1 MYKINIDNRN
11 YNSWTLYKT
20 TTLEITTLDI
30 NPLLYNMFD
39 GDVFDY
45 NKENKLYSLVHSSIR
60 IMEHIPAVLILNN
73 NKTYGRKNGNKGK
86 LLYKCIPDDYRL
98 PEFLIPYE
106 IKQMGFSKV
115 FNNLYVTISFIEW
128 KNKHP
133 IGQIKQVIG
142 PIDELNNFY
151 EYQLYCKSLYNS
163 IQKFTKDTTKA
174 IEELGDIN
182 NDVSVHNLF
191 IENICKKN
199 TEIENRLSKE
209 WEIITIDPI
218 GSTDYDDG
226 FSIKK
231 LNDTKYLLSIYIS
244 NVTIWMD
251 TLNLWDSFSRRISTI
266 YLPDRKRPMLPTILS
281 DCLCSLLEN
290 KNRIAFVM
298 DIIIEND
305 IIKSINYMNC
315 LIKVKNNYSY
325 EDSELLK
332 NNIYLK
338 IYELTRKLSK
348 KYKYAYDVR
357 NSREVVSYLMILM
370 NYHCAKE
377 FITYKNGIFRSN
389 IINNTNKIFI
399 PDGIPNDVNKFI
411 KIWSC
416 SASQYINFE
425 TINDDNYNDT
435 IKHDMLSMDSY
446 THITSPI
453 RRLVDLLNI
462 IKFQENKNMI
472 KLSNNALEFYNKWT
486 NELNYINITMRA
498 IKKVQSE
505 CNLLDM
511 CFNNPEILE
520 KKYDGYN
527 FDKIVRNDGLY
538 QFIVYLPVLKLAS
551 KITVR
556 ENLDNFVKRSY
567 KLYLFNNE
575 EKFKKKIRL
584 QLIVE

>member
-1 MYKINIDNRN
+1 MFKINIDNRN
-11 YNSWTLYKT
+11 YETWTIYKT
-20 TTLEITTLDI
+20 TTLEPIELTI
-30 NPLLYNMFD
+30 KPLENKLLN

-45 NKENKLYSLVHSSIR
+45 DNELCSIVHSSIR
-60 IMEHIPAVLILNN
+60 IIENIPAVLVLNN
-73 NKTYGRKNGNKGK
+73 NKTYGRTKGIKGK
-86 LLYKCIPDDYRL
+86 LLYKCVPDDYRL

-128 KNKHP
+128 IDKHP

-142 PIDELNNFY
+142 PINELNNFY

-163 IQKFTKDTTKA
+163 IQKFTKDT
-174 IEELGDIN
+174 N
-182 NDVSVHNLF
+182 NALKQNKVQDSNIIHNLF
-191 IENICKKN
+191 IENICN
-199 TEIENRLSKE
+199 QYPEIENRLSEE
-209 WEIITIDPI
+209 WNIFTIDPI

-231 LNDTKYLLSIYIS
+231 LNDNQVLLSIYIS

-251 TLNLWDSFSRRISTI
+251 YLNLWNSFSRRISTI

-298 DIIIEND
+298 DILIENGTVQ
-305 IIKSINYMNC
+305 SINYLNC
-315 LIKVKNNYSY
+315 LIKVKKNYNY
-325 EDSELLK
+325 EQKELLV
-332 NNIYLK
+332 NEDYLK
-338 IYELTRKLSK
+338 IYELTRRLSR

-357 NSREVVSYLMILM
+357 NSRELVSYLMIFM
-370 NYHCAKE
+370 NYNCAKE
-377 FITYKNGIFRSN
+377 LLSCRNGIFRSN
-389 IINNTNKIFI
+389 IINNMNIINI
-399 PDGIPNDVNKFI
+399 PDDVPNDVTKFI
-411 KIWSC
+411 KIWSS

-425 TINDDNYNDT
+425 TIDNPDIDYENI

-462 IKFQENKNMI
+462 IKFQHNKGII
-472 KLSNNALEFYNKWT
+472 KLTNNAFEFYNKWT
-486 NELNYINITMRA
+486 HELDYINTTMRA
-498 IKKVQSE
+498 IKKVQNE
-505 CNLLDM
+505 CNMLDM

-520 KKYDGYN
+520 KVYEGYC
-527 FDKIVRNDGLY
+527 FDKIIRNDGLY
-538 QFIVYLPVLKLAS
+538 QFIVYLPELKLAS
-551 KITVR
+551 KITIR
-556 ENLDNFVKRSY
+556 ENLDNFEKCSY

-584 QLIVE
+584 QLLN